1 MEFLKFEVEGKL
13 AKPSGNVWV
22 NLNDVKLVRDRKDL
36 CSTEMSST
44 EITEL
49 ILDIS
54 GTKESIYVFAYRE
67 YLDEI
72 LRKVK
77 ADFICLTQGENPC
90 THIILRKEVI
100 VEVQGKYSKNKPYAV
115 VTTLING
122 KSQDHYVNESAT
134 EIMELL

>member
-1 MEFLKFEVEGKL
+1 MEFLKCELDGKL

-22 NLNDVKLVRDRKDL
+22 NLNDVKIAYDRDDL
-36 CSTEMSST
+36 CSKD
-44 EITEL
+44 EIFRTVTEL
-49 ILDIS
+49 ILDI
-54 GTKESIYVFAYRE
+54 GDIRESIYVFACRE
-67 YLDEI
+67 FLSEM

-77 ADFICLTQGENPC
+77 ADFICLTQGENPR

-100 VEVQGKYSKNKPYAV
+100 VEVQGRHSKNKSYAV